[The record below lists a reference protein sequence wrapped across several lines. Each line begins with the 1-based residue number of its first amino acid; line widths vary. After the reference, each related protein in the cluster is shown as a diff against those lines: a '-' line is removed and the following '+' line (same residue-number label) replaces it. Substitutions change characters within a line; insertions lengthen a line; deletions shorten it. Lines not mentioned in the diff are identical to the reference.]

1 MAWSENSNYKNPD
14 ITGLVDNVKRMMG
27 VDSGAAGR
35 RSSTMG
41 NILTGAKTEGQQ
53 LKNIGQQNK
62 NVQLKAIA
70 DLVKRFMFNPE
81 LSDEQ
86 QFGRVGSKSSGDL
99 ATYLEGEALLGG
111 KKTLQGLDI
120 DKEQTIK
127 KIRDAMAGHQQ
138 RDPNSFET
146 GEGRAKGLGDQQRK
160 DDINLDSQARLYKL
174 LTGVGGSPTDALAMT
189 SAGGDQKRRGDAKLK
204 ATQVAHEETKNRVA
218 GEIGQKKTDKIDEE
232 IREVS
237 ERILNKFSLNETQ
250 KMEIRNRVL
259 NDIAKLDQTILTE
272 KKRRALIEE
281 KMKTEAEKLTGEK
294 ALTSKR
300 TIESASALKKH
311 WNLAKE
317 LYLKAQKQKA
327 EIEKLKTQNQTAE
340 IKLSIAQKT
349 KEYKITKARAESE
362 EAKSKATTAE
372 SKQEMTSMDLAGY
385 KEKLKNL
392 KEQREDLLAKGKILL
407 ENAKTDKQRKE
418 LDLEIQKELRPLEK
432 EIKELAIE
440 MADVNIRSKSR
451 ESLTKTK
458 SPPEVG
464 REKQL
469 KLEQIEAKKRSNSGS
484 GGDAA
489 MEATINKLTGG
500 GAGGQDGVVPPAS
513 KLKSMPPDPEA
524 KSVLNELLAVPPE
537 QLLGWADEDIEK
549 AVAMIQQ
556 KFPNMHPERIKRLI
570 GIQQNRSK

>member
-1 MAWSENSNYKNPD
+1 
-14 ITGLVDNVKRMMG
+14 
-27 VDSGAAGR
+27 
-35 RSSTMG
+35 
-41 NILTGAKTEGQQ
+41 
-53 LKNIGQQNK
+53 
-62 NVQLKAIA
+62 
-70 DLVKRFMFNPE
+70 
-81 LSDEQ
+81 
-86 QFGRVGSKSSGDL
+86 
-99 ATYLEGEALLGG
+99 
-111 KKTLQGLDI
+111 
-120 DKEQTIK
+120 
-127 KIRDAMAGHQQ
+127 
-138 RDPNSFET
+138 
-146 GEGRAKGLGDQQRK
+146 
-160 DDINLDSQARLYKL
+160 
-174 LTGVGGSPTDALAMT
+174 
-189 SAGGDQKRRGDAKLK
+189 
-204 ATQVAHEETKNRVA
+204 
-218 GEIGQKKTDKIDEE
+218 
-232 IREVS
+232 
-237 ERILNKFSLNETQ
+237 
-250 KMEIRNRVL
+250 MEIRNRVL

-300 TIESASALKKH
+300 TTESASALKKH

-407 ENAKTDKQRKE
+407 ENAKTEKQRKE
-418 LDLEIQKELRPLEK
+418 LDLEIQKESRPLEK

-458 SPPEVG
+458 SPSEVE

-469 KLEQIEAKKRSNSGS
+469 KLEQIEAKKRTGTGS
-484 GGDAA
+484 G
-489 MEATINKLTGG
+489 TGSTTTEEMIK
-500 GAGGQDGVVPPAS
+500 AR
-513 KLKSMPPDPEA
+513 
-524 KSVLNELLAVPPE
+524 NELLAVPPE